1 MTGYAP
7 ALVHHAFA
15 VSSPI
20 SWEDVKEEVVFQSL
34 LEQRFLENLGGGQK
48 GVFCRCQ
55 YNQGL
60 KIEEKGKELRGSG
73 TVAEVQAG
81 IQRKQTFQLEHKGLW
96 VPRQQASVVSQ
107 VL

>member
-1 MTGYAP
+1 MHQPWFTMHLPAP
-7 ALVHHAFA
+7 
-15 VSSPI
+15 SPI

-48 GVFCRCQ
+48 GAFCRCQ

-81 IQRKQTFQLEHKGLW
+81 IQRK
-96 VPRQQASVVSQ
+96 
-107 VL
+107 